1 MPIRTQRLLC
11 LLIFTNFLFLSS
23 IFATSTKTNSLIAKQ
38 VGTIQ
43 VLFDVTRVIAPALIS
58 NTKNP
63 ISARAFLPVCPPG
76 SNYVSGVNPNI
87 IELDQYPLYS
97 YCNCICKGNCS
108 GLTGITSQGGRQ
120 PIYTATVTCS
130 ARVQGWF
137 DSNVFTQS
145 STTLPNVTQ
154 AHQYYYCQAGNCGT
168 NPLPASLAYSV
179 PIGGYANTTKIDFQA
194 CGTLANNICGA
205 PDPSSPGRPAGT
217 LP

>member
-1 MPIRTQRLLC
+1 MRIHTYLFMLTGILL
-11 LLIFTNFLFLSS
+11 TSPLF
-23 IFATSTKTNSLIAKQ
+23 ADKNNSPAIAKQ

-43 VLFDVTRVIAPALIS
+43 VLFDVNRVIAPTLIT

-76 SNYVSGVNPNI
+76 SSYVSGVNPNI
-87 IELDQYPLYS
+87 VELDQAPLYS

-137 DSNVFTQS
+137 DSSVFNHSDTHS
-145 STTLPNVTQ
+145 ILPNVTQ
-154 AHQYYYCQAGNCGT
+154 QHEYYYCQAGNCGT
-168 NPLPASLAYSV
+168 NPLPASLGYSV